1 MAQDNKNTYNPFLQG
16 IGATSPYSSYLDT
29 NVFKGPKKRKLFEVL
44 PGEVDVS
51 RGGRI
56 LQDIGGGIAKV
67 AREIGPPEVSKVFYE
82 KLLDLPFSAFS
93 YLSEKPQSEEFLQ
106 AQRDKDQAQR
116 DKDFASQIRPAG
128 ILGLQDEIET
138 ARKAVPVT
146 PIDIDSIGVARPSF
160 QSPTPIQDFKTIDKS
175 VPGDMS
181 VLQESV
187 SQETEFTDKETIGGD
202 PKSTNPE
209 DLLNSSLV
217 ELYGPSKSLTG
228 EDRTKAIE
236 QYKQDFYTATG
247 IDPSGKPDMK
257 DAMVAFGLALMQNKA
272 GKKLNI
278 RKIFGEVGK
287 AGEKAM
293 PLLQK
298 AKSEAKAAALSAGK
312 YALEMRASDTAK
324 AEAAAEKAM
333 NRQDY
338 YILPSDGSVSG
349 TAASIM
355 NSKGRKV
362 KLNASELDALM
373 KQKGFQKNYT
383 VLAGSNFDSILKE
396 VFSSKKAKDSF
407 STDKSTIN
415 LFNEKGVDGVFTF
428 DVYNVNPNLDLNDPN
443 TPKRGRIAGVDVNSV
458 YKNLTNELDR
468 IDKAEDQFADI
479 IALVQGGAATT
490 PEMVADSFISFGR
503 KLGFGAPPDAANMT
517 ASDQIKFIVN
527 KLSAQN
533 APEILG
539 ESGKTISDAD
549 RERVAQ
555 IVTEIK
561 TIGGDDPSAVLAKM
575 MDLKY
580 YIVDKKRNDIYSA
593 FEKFD
598 SYSREDTSAI
608 WGQKNQTDT
617 GRFSTSPDLAKFTPE
632 MEKRRLALR
641 KKFGLS

>member
-138 ARKAVPVT
+138 AREAVPVT

-236 QYKQDFYTATG
+236 QYKKDFYEATG
-247 IDPSGKPDMK
+247 LDPSGKPDTK

-287 AGEKAM
+287 AGEKVL
-293 PLLQK
+293 PLIQQ
-298 AKSEAKAAALSAGK
+298 AKKESKSGQIAAGQFALSEVAK
-312 YALEMRASDTAK
+312 DEEKQAQYNNEKTKFYRELYKERLKDFQEKEKALEIARIGGD
-324 AEAAAEKAM
+324 
-333 NRQDY
+333 
-338 YILPSDGSVSG
+338 PS
-349 TAASIM
+349 
-355 NSKGRKV
+355 K
-362 KLNASELDALM
+362 ELDALANLQDTSLKIGATDIKLKRAADPVNQAIVFFDPVSTS
-373 KQKGFQKNYT
+373 KQLVDAYAKTEGGLEALELIESYLIDVESQAKDTPGGQIGFLLGSKGNKFLKLIGFSPDDNLLGEENKKKYFT
-383 VLAGSNFDSILKE
+383 EDGVLKTDKIESLQLAIMSRFKRFMTQETGNGISNVDVKLILQQFGDINFFTDFAKGKSSVNELKE
-396 VFSSKKAKDSF
+396 LFNISKQTLDPIILQLSDRSEYRFGQQGDIQFEKVQKDIKKGIF
-407 STDKSTIN
+407 GGEFKN
-415 LFNEKGVDGVFTF
+415 LFEKIET
-428 DVYNVNPNLDLNDPN
+428 
-443 TPKRGRIAGVDVNSV
+443 S
-458 YKNLTNELDR
+458 
-468 IDKAEDQFADI
+468 
-479 IALVQGGAATT
+479 
-490 PEMVADSFISFGR
+490 
-503 KLGFGAPPDAANMT
+503 
-517 ASDQIKFIVN
+517 
-527 KLSAQN
+527 
-533 APEILG
+533 
-539 ESGKTISDAD
+539 
-549 RERVAQ
+549 
-555 IVTEIK
+555 
-561 TIGGDDPSAVLAKM
+561 DPSKPIIINVK
-575 MDLKY
+575 DL
-580 YIVDKKRNDIYSA
+580 
-593 FEKFD
+593 
-598 SYSREDTSAI
+598 
-608 WGQKNQTDT
+608 
-617 GRFSTSPDLAKFTPE
+617 
-632 MEKRRLALR
+632 
-641 KKFGLS
+641 